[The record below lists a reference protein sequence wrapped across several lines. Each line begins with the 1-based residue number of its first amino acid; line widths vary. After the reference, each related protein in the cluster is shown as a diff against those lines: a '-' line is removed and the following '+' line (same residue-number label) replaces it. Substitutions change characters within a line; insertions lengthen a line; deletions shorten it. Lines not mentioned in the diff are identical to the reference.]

1 MAIEYDETNLGALW
15 KNKSDHPKAPILK
28 GHINIDGVVHKIS
41 AWKTKS
47 DHPHSPV
54 LQLHKDIPLDEKSKP
69 ELTVVEDDDE
79 EDLPF

>member
-28 GHINIDGVVHKIS
+28 GHINIDGEVHKIS

-47 DHPHSPV
+47 DHPHAPV
-54 LQLHKDIPLDEKSKP
+54 LQLHKDIPLEEKSKP
-69 ELTVVEDDDE
+69 DLTVVEDDDGE
-79 EDLPF
+79 ELPF

>member
-1 MAIEYDETNLGALW
+1 MSDTYDETNLGAMW

-47 DHPHSPV
+47 EHPHSPV
-54 LQLHKDIPLDEKSKP
+54 LQLHKDIPLEEKSKP

-79 EDLPF
+79 ELPF

>member
-1 MAIEYDETNLGALW
+1 MSEYDETNKGAMW
-15 KNKSDHPKAPILK
+15 KNTSVHPKAPILK

-47 DHPHSPV
+47 DHPHAPV

-79 EDLPF
+79 ELPF

>member
-15 KNKSDHPKAPILK
+15 KNKSDHPKAPVLK

-47 DHPHSPV
+47 DHPQAPV
-54 LQLHKDIPLDEKSKP
+54 LHLQKDTPMEDQVKP
-69 ELTVVEDDDE
+69 DLEIVEDE

>member
-1 MAIEYDETNLGALW
+1 MSDHDETNRGAMW
-15 KNKSDHPKAPILK
+15 KNKSDHPKAPVLK

-47 DHPHSPV
+47 DHPQAPV
-54 LQLHKDIPLDEKSKP
+54 LHLQKDTPMGDQVKP
-69 ELTVVEDDDE
+69 DLEIVEDE